1 VSSSWSYLDPVVL
14 PLIVGE
20 SVLDVGCGLGR
31 WGFLIETNYW
41 EAKLARPP
49 AVDGVDGFAP
59 NVERCRTLPCYRKV
73 WEQLLPGPL
82 DGRWDTVLA
91 VEIVEHLAPGDVV
104 PFLETIEAAATK
116 RVIVSTPNAHYLR
129 EAHDTLVGFNPLEA
143 HLSEVPRS
151 LLAGR
156 GYTVRGAGFGR
167 YDSRLA
173 RTAKRL
179 RVRASLASATR
190 HLPRIAETIVAVKD
204 VG

>member
-41 EAKLARPP
+41 EAKLDRPP
-49 AVDGVDGFAP
+49 EVDGVDGFAP
-59 NVERCRTLPCYRKV
+59 NVERCRALPCYRRV
-73 WEQLLPGPL
+73 WEQLLPGDL
-82 DGRWDTVLA
+82 GGRWDTVLA
-91 VEIVEHLAPGDVV
+91 VEIVEHLAPSDVAS
-104 PFLETIEAAATK
+104 FLDSVEAAATR

-129 EAHDTLVGFNPLEA
+129 DAHDTLVGFNPLEA

-151 LLAGR
+151 LLADR

-173 RTAKRL
+173 RVAKRL
-179 RVRASLASATR
+179 RLRTSLASTTR
-190 HLPRIAETIVAVKD
+190 HVPRIAETIVAFKD